1 MFKKNVISKKL
12 FFVLGVILSIFVLC
26 TNGERDNVLDAG
38 GSNYS
43 TPVSITVKA
52 DKDTVYINESVI
64 LKLNC
69 DNESILDNFIWK
81 TGKEEKKT
89 VEDSIIY
96 AWKKEGLKIISVY
109 SVDKLT
115 RESKVVFCTVFVELG
130 KPVVELNSDT
140 ITSYI
145 YDTVKCTAHATDNGT
160 IKKYNWTT
168 NIKNIEM
175 SNDSIQKIVSK
186 DTGLFF
192 VIVSVEDNDS
202 VSSLADTCVVIIKE
216 GKPKAQ
222 IEFDTSIIEIRE
234 TVTISVDTSD
244 ENGVIKKFIWEY
256 TSKNRDSTVH
266 DTTKPG
272 SRDFVWNDTGFV
284 TISVI
289 AVDDDGL
296 FSETSRCTIYVDI
309 GPKPTVLLDSNIV
322 NSYINDS
329 TTITATGSDENG
341 TVTGFLW
348 KEAETGK
355 TYSTVDGQFSFVWRE
370 AGTRKITVQAV
381 DNDGQLSDY
390 DTCVI
395 YIDSGI
401 PVAIAHPN
409 TIGSTTRQ
417 DGITVTLEAKDNNL
431 EGELVWFWDTGSPG
445 WDDSTSGPTRTFTS
459 SNGGVITII
468 WAVRD
473 DDNLFSKKDTFQISF
488 NSPPCSTEIIEPKE
502 VAQWN
507 SFNKNSGTGSVKCI
521 WTFDDPDSASDIKR
535 CKLLIRNDYGTTMY
549 TFQRDVSSS
558 TFDTILTFAT
568 LSKYT
573 WNMVVYDNFGDSA
586 QSSGSFTTSFG
597 SPVISEDPIGSTV
610 FKGDTVT
617 FSVIAEGNELL
628 YQWYIDGTYAI
639 PSANKAQ
646 YSLNSVDY
654 ADSIHEYY
662 CIVSNPTGSDTSE
675 TVSIRVLPVKPV
687 IDSIHYDTTVTQ
699 SEGAVF
705 TVFASGEFLEY
716 QWQKNGADILVDGSV
731 LTIDSVALADNG
743 SHFRCIVSNA
753 GGSDTSEVMTLEVAL
768 ALPVIISNP
777 SDTTVV
783 EGNRICLKVEAIG
796 DSIKYQW
803 QKDSTDLTGKTLD
816 SLVIPIAAFSDS
828 GKYRC
833 LVSNSAGTVWSNE
846 ALLEVDSSFTLDITT
861 TTGGTATP
869 SEAVYLSSGSSCSIT
884 ATPSE
889 GYEFICWTVLS
900 GDAIITDST
909 SGSTTIR
916 ITGDATIRANFS
928 LKSYTLTMSSGT
940 GGSTSP
946 AGTLTLDHDESQT
959 ISATPSSGYSFKNW
973 SVVSG
978 SAAISDSSSPSTSVS
993 ITSDAVIRANFS
1005 VAAYTLTMSSSTGG
1019 STYPSG
1025 AASLEY
1031 DEIRSITAIPYAGY
1045 EFSHWTVLL
1054 GDAII
1059 TDSMS
1064 DTTTVRIR
1072 ENAMIRANFS
1082 LKSYTLTMSSGTGGS
1097 TSPAGTL
1104 TLDHGESQTISATPS
1119 SGYSFKNWSVVS
1131 GSAAISDSSSPST
1144 SVSIT
1149 SNATV
1154 RAIFS
1159 VTAYTLTMSSSTGG
1173 STYPSGTVSLE
1184 SGESRSIT
1192 AIPSA
1197 GYKFDYWTVLSGNA
1211 IITDSTSDSTTILIT
1226 EDAKIRANFSLKSY
1240 TLTMS
1245 SGAGGSTTPAGTLT
1259 LDHGESQTIS
1269 ATPSSGYSFK
1279 NWSVVSG
1286 SAAITNSLSSSTT
1299 VSITSNATVKANFEQ
1314 QEVTINLTNKLMLP
1328 VDIYINDDYV
1338 ESIDALDDISIAIDK
1353 PSSLKV
1359 EWELDNSSI
1368 GWRGEY
1374 LSGEIINTSSVG
1386 KSYSRTIDN
1395 IVDGQEYFYA
1405 RIQNLTPYL
1414 VTARINFGLIDQK
1427 TYNVQSHSILTF
1439 DDFGYHPLYLNS
1451 DIQFTWN
1458 NGTVLVY
1465 SSTYD
1470 GGPTGRMDFLI
1481 PK

>member
-646 YSLNSVDY
+646 YSLNNVDY

-743 SHFRCIVSNA
+743 SQFRCIVSNA

-768 ALPVIISNP
+768 ATPVIISNP
-777 SDTTVV
+777 SDTTVA

-796 DSIKYQW
+796 DNIKYQR
-803 QKDSTDLTGKTLD
+803 QKNGVDLPGKTFDTLVILSAQMTD
-816 SLVIPIAAFSDS
+816 SGYYRCIVYNNAGSDTSDLAFFNISNFPEIIMVALGDCHSLVLKTTGTVYSFGDNEYGQLGDGTTTSKFLPTKIIDNVQKIAAGDDCSFFLKEDGTLWACGLNEYGQLGDGTTSNRLLPVFIIDNVKNIAVSGTHSMVIKNDNSLWGWGANWYGELGDGTTKDRKLPVKIMDS
-828 GKYRC
+828 VQIVAAGNAQSLFLKID
-833 LVSNSAGTVWSNE
+833 NSLWVCGYNE
-846 ALLEVDSSFTLDITT
+846 YGQLCDGTT
-861 TTGGTATP
+861 T
-869 SEAVYLSSGSSCSIT
+869 S
-884 ATPSE
+884 
-889 GYEFICWTVLS
+889 
-900 GDAIITDST
+900 
-909 SGSTTIR
+909 R
-916 ITGDATIRANFS
+916 ITPKKIMEN
-928 LKSYTLTMSSGT
+928 
-940 GGSTSP
+940 
-946 AGTLTLDHDESQT
+946 
-959 ISATPSSGYSFKNW
+959 
-973 SVVSG
+973 V
-978 SAAISDSSSPSTSVS
+978 TSVS
-993 ITSDAVIRANFS
+993 TGSFHSLILKSDKTMWACGHNTDGQLGNGTTIHQISPIRIMDNVIKISAGHSHSFILKTDYS
-1005 VAAYTLTMSSSTGG
+1005 LWACG
-1019 STYPSG
+1019 SNWKG
-1025 AASLEY
+1025 Q
-1031 DEIRSITAIPYAGY
+1031 
-1045 EFSHWTVLL
+1045 L
-1054 GDAII
+1054 GDGTSTNRLSPVKIMEMVQSVFTGSLMHSFILKKDGTLWACGYNKHGQLG
-1059 TDSMS
+1059 DG
-1064 DTTTVRIR
+1064 TTTDRHTPVQI
-1072 ENAMIRANFS
+1072 
-1082 LKSYTLTMSSGTGGS
+1082 
-1097 TSPAGTL
+1097 
-1104 TLDHGESQTISATPS
+1104 TIP
-1119 SGYSFKNWSVVS
+1119 
-1131 GSAAISDSSSPST
+1131 
-1144 SVSIT
+1144 
-1149 SNATV
+1149 
-1154 RAIFS
+1154 
-1159 VTAYTLTMSSSTGG
+1159 
-1173 STYPSGTVSLE
+1173 
-1184 SGESRSIT
+1184 
-1192 AIPSA
+1192 
-1197 GYKFDYWTVLSGNA
+1197 
-1211 IITDSTSDSTTILIT
+1211 
-1226 EDAKIRANFSLKSY
+1226 
-1240 TLTMS
+1240 
-1245 SGAGGSTTPAGTLT
+1245 
-1259 LDHGESQTIS
+1259 
-1269 ATPSSGYSFK
+1269 
-1279 NWSVVSG
+1279 
-1286 SAAITNSLSSSTT
+1286 
-1299 VSITSNATVKANFEQ
+1299 
-1314 QEVTINLTNKLMLP
+1314 
-1328 VDIYINDDYV
+1328 
-1338 ESIDALDDISIAIDK
+1338 
-1353 PSSLKV
+1353 
-1359 EWELDNSSI
+1359 
-1368 GWRGEY
+1368 
-1374 LSGEIINTSSVG
+1374 
-1386 KSYSRTIDN
+1386 
-1395 IVDGQEYFYA
+1395 
-1405 RIQNLTPYL
+1405 
-1414 VTARINFGLIDQK
+1414 
-1427 TYNVQSHSILTF
+1427 
-1439 DDFGYHPLYLNS
+1439 
-1451 DIQFTWN
+1451 
-1458 NGTVLVY
+1458 
-1465 SSTYD
+1465 
-1470 GGPTGRMDFLI
+1470 
-1481 PK
+1481 